1 MEIHQ
6 QRSYEYLS
14 EKEQTILSLIVIN
27 ERSFKEVAAIM
38 DISPYKVKEIYFR
51 AKKFFVMFSEHFA
64 IYDTVFPKSISFS
77 ITFLKYANQVL
88 LRKADLM
95 GNPEFIDLSI
105 LKVRTKFWVDLI
117 QILESVPI
125 NSNPHYAAAL
135 ELLLEF
141 DKWNER
147 RILPKAFQR
156 PSGFDRRRLKVFKK
170 LKDTITGIS
179 DIGLQYIKNKFE
191 NPEGKVFI
199 VIVNEKGAEI
209 IPFVL
214 NTSSFLYFTKNGLLI
229 FDSKSRATELGTLI
243 FTFSKMEG
251 KTTHGAYRFWSEYR
265 VLIFYA
271 INIEEILKIKKE
283 EFLEITE
290 KDKAFLRKVRNKIK
304 RAPKYTPSNPSTFW

>member
-1 MEIHQ
+1 MEAHQ
-6 QRSYEYLS
+6 QRAYDYLF

-51 AKKFFVMFSEHFA
+51 AKKFFVMFSEHFE
-64 IYDTVFPKSISFS
+64 IYDTIFPKSLNFS
-77 ITFLKYANQVL
+77 RTFLKYVEQLL

-95 GNPEFIDLSI
+95 GNPEFRELSM
-105 LKVRTKFWVDLI
+105 LKVRTRFWVDLI

-125 NSNPHYAAAL
+125 NSNPHFAAAL
-135 ELLLEF
+135 NLLMEF

-147 RILPKAFQR
+147 RILPKAFQK

-191 NPEGKVFI
+191 NLEGKVFT
-199 VIVNEKGAEI
+199 VIVNSKGPEI
-209 IPFVL
+209 VPFVL

-229 FDSKSRATELGTLI
+229 FDSRSRATELGTLI
-243 FTFSKMEG
+243 FTFSKLEG
-251 KTTHGAYRFWSEYR
+251 KTTHSAYRFWSEYR

-271 INIEEILKIKKE
+271 INIEEILKIRKD

-290 KDKAFLRKVRNKIK
+290 KDKAFLRKVKNKIK